1 MSDHTIELARRLAE
15 LGEKEGAQKAYFLVL
30 QQADGSG
37 PELEMEAASYLFFSE
52 GDYQAAYTTFVS
64 LYNRGYYQDELMDLM
79 MQAFYLPNVEEQ
91 RKRYEENCR
100 ILSRYPY
107 FFRADLFRLTSFPS
121 SFFPTMTR
129 AMSPFTGRKTALG
142 SMSISMTR

>member
-52 GDYQAAYTTFVS
+52 GDYQAAYTPQPFKHLGCCIQGNS
-64 LYNRGYYQDELMDLM
+64 ELFKQHAQSADMVGMLM
-79 MQAFYLPNVEEQ
+79 RDQHRQQ
-91 RKRYEENCR
+91 RARVDSPRVHGSHQLLTGTPRVNQHRR
-100 ILSRYPY
+100 I
-107 FFRADLFRLTSFPS
+107 
-121 SFFPTMTR
+121 
-129 AMSPFTGRKTALG
+129 
-142 SMSISMTR
+142 